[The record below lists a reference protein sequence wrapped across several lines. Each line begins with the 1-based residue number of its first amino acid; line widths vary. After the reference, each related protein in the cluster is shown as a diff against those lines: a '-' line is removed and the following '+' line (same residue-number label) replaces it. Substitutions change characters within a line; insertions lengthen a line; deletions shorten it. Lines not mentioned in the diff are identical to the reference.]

1 METMLRPFKRMRLEL
16 DSVAKPRVT
25 KRKYE
30 TNTIEQGPKK
40 QCLNALLFIQYY
52 RIKNVKRRLGE
63 GTIEENGRKRGR
75 HDEVR
80 IGAAIKIQKVYRG
93 WRLRKKMRRQ
103 LFLFYTM

>member
-16 DSVAKPRVT
+16 DAGTKPRAA
-25 KRKYE
+25 KRKCE

-63 GTIEENGRKRGR
+63 GTIEENGIKRGR
-75 HDEVR
+75 HDKIR

-93 WRLRKKMRRQ
+93 WRLRKKLRRQ